1 VHGDSH
7 PPLPSYNES
16 EGDAAMIQNVTPFP
30 FQEEAKDLVV
40 SRGNGLIALTMG
52 LGKTLV
58 AIMTI
63 EELFDAG
70 ELAHALIVVPAS
82 LKFQWQREIKRFT
95 GQNALVIDGSPK
107 NRAVLY
113 RYATRFRYVI
123 INYDLVV
130 KDWAPKKKAA
140 DNTFS
145 VRDMDFDAI
154 VLDESTM
161 IKTPTIKRTKYIK
174 FLGKRAAFRIALTG
188 TPVLNRPEELFSQM
202 EFVDPDVLG
211 DPRTFEQTF
220 IVRDAYGRPKRYRNL
235 HVLRKRM
242 AGVMYRKTRAD
253 VADQLPA
260 ILSSVVPFDLSRPEV
275 QIYNKAAAHTL
286 AKLLEAQS
294 VLGGS
299 FNVLAHYGHSDDP
312 RVEQARGDV
321 MAGMLMLRFICSDPH
336 LIGISSDKFRRGH
349 GQGSAL
355 AEEFFMSGVLNG
367 VPKVST
373 KRLLFMELL
382 QAALDEDP
390 RAKVVAFSTF
400 KDLLDMVQ
408 DDTAGI
414 AKSVQF
420 TGDMNARQKNA
431 AMQQFKTDPKTRLF
445 LSSDAGG
452 YGVDLPEANTL
463 ISIDLPW
470 SGGSIDQRESRII
483 RLSSEWEHVNLIVL
497 AARGSIEERMHAMIE
512 EKRGVA
518 EAFLDGGHDSR
529 GTYTLAL
536 SSLTEFLATSKVG

>member
-1 VHGDSH
+1 
-7 PPLPSYNES
+7 
-16 EGDAAMIQNVTPFP
+16 MIQSVTPFP

-40 SRGNGLIALTMG
+40 QRGNGLVALTMG

-70 ELAHALIVVPAS
+70 ELSSALIIVPAS

-95 GQNALVIDGSPK
+95 GENALVIDGPPK
-107 NRAVLY
+107 TRAMLY
-113 RYATRFRYVI
+113 RYATKFRYVI

-130 KDWAPKKKAA
+130 NDWAPRKKSPY
-140 DNTFS
+140 NTFS
-145 VRDMDFDAI
+145 VRDMEFDAI

-161 IKTPTIKRTKYIK
+161 IKNPTAKRSKYIK
-174 FLGKRAAFRIALTG
+174 FLGKRTAFRIALTG

-202 EFVDPDVLG
+202 EFVDSSVLG
-211 DPRTFEQTF
+211 NPKVFEATF
-220 IVRDAYGRPKRYRNL
+220 IVRDAYGRPQRYRNL
-235 HVLRKRM
+235 HVLRERM
-242 AGVMYRKTRAD
+242 SEVMYRKTRAD

-260 ILSSVVPFDLSRPEV
+260 ILSTTVPFNLSSIEAR
-275 QIYNKAAAHTL
+275 IYNRAVAHTL
-286 AKLLEAQS
+286 AKLMEAQS
-294 VLGGS
+294 VLGGN

-312 RVEQARGDV
+312 VVNQARGDV

-336 LIGISSDKFRRGH
+336 LIGISADKFRRGQ

-355 AEEFFMSGVLNG
+355 ANEFYLGGVMNG

-373 KRLLFMELL
+373 KRQLFVDLL
-382 QAALDEDP
+382 QQALDEDP

-400 KDLLDMVQ
+400 KDLLNMIQ
-408 DDTAGI
+408 DDTASFV
-414 AKSVQF
+414 KSVQF
-420 TGDMNARQKNA
+420 TGDMNARQKND
-431 AMQQFKTDPKTRLF
+431 AMRQFKADPKTRLF

-452 YGVDLPEANTL
+452 YGVDLPEANHL

-483 RLSSEWEHVNLIVL
+483 RLSSEWEHINLTVL
-497 AARGSIEERMHAMIE
+497 VARGSIEERMHAMIE
-512 EKRGVA
+512 QKRGVA

-529 GTYTLAL
+529 GSYALSL
-536 SSLTEFLATSKVG
+536 SSLTEFLATSRVG